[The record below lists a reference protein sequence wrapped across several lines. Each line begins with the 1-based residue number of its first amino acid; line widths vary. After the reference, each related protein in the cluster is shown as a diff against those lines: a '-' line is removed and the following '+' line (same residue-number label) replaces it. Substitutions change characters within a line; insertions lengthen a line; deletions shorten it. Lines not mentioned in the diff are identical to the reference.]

1 MPHFLWVVECY
12 TSAKCEL
19 LEIREAKFF
28 LAETALIPIEI
39 EVICLSTFRTFI
51 LLQDRHLQLIT

>member
-51 LLQDRHLQLIT
+51 LL